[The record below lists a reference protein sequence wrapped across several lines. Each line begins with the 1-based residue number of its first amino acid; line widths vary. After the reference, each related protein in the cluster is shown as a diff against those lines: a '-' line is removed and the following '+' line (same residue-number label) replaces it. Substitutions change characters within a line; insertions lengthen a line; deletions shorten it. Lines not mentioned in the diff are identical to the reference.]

1 VTFDAASSSAL
12 KFSVRRWG
20 FSNSLVHNNSHFERN
35 RERKKEWGGDVM
47 HPLRATTHPV
57 RFARTQTH
65 FERTFGEIILD
76 GGGIKALRR
85 KMDSLAGEKD
95 ERATTIRR
103 SRRVAVDWGQTPAS
117 TCTHARCTSRA
128 ADTRVPGR
136 VRVRGR
142 TGSVRARAG
151 WRMHLHNYYPAATPE
166 FSEHRGLFG
175 AFYAK
180 CRGTLLRSI
189 SARSACIVRCNCE
202 SSSHSEFL
210 GQKGKL
216 LALLIWQMSL
226 FNPFIWLL

>member
-1 VTFDAASSSAL
+1 MKVTFDAASSSAL

-35 RERKKEWGGDVM
+35 RERKKERGGGVM
-47 HPLRATTHPV
+47 HPLRAATHPV

-103 SRRVAVDWGQTPAS
+103 SRRVAVDWGQTLAS
-117 TCTHARCTSRA
+117 TCTHARCSSRA

-142 TGSVRARAG
+142 TGSVRARRMADAPAQLLSRCNARIFWTSRPFRSVLREMPG
-151 WRMHLHNYYPAATPE
+151 NFAPLNFREKCMHLALQLRILLA
-166 FSEHRGLFG
+166 FRIFG
-175 AFYAK
+175 A
-180 CRGTLLRSI
+180 
-189 SARSACIVRCNCE
+189 
-202 SSSHSEFL
+202 
-210 GQKGKL
+210 KGKNTRASYL
-216 LALLIWQMSL
+216 TNVVI
-226 FNPFIWLL
+226 